1 LPSPPEGDGI
11 FLWQRCPKFMKI
23 LVDLG
28 MHRGTSAGTAA
39 LDSGHPQTQTAAV
52 SLAET

>member
-1 LPSPPEGDGI
+1 MGCLPSPPEGDGI
-11 FLWQRCPKFMKI
+11 FLWQRCPKFMKV

-28 MHRGTSAGTAA
+28 MHRGTSA
-39 LDSGHPQTQTAAV
+39 DSSHLQIQTAPV